1 MCSPQELAC
10 TALKQFHL
18 TSKRYQGLPHPPCDR
33 RVPQGFAH
41 QVSQQSV
48 GLQEAQADVGGL
60 GEIPQQRRVGEVH
73 GSWAPVHQ
81 RDNNLCEGG
90 GKRPGWT
97 GH

>member
-18 TSKRYQGLPHPPCDR
+18 TSKRLPHPPCDR